1 MQPFA
6 QVVRRRALLKG
17 DLRARGWCNPAV
29 RVALILLVAL
39 VALPA
44 AQAKELTTV
53 LVVGPRGPTFFEP
66 YDLVKEPLGRLR
78 PGAPPSGGY
87 VLVFPLMRGIPARPG
102 RWFPHAGVL
111 CSGWRSGIEAGCAS
125 APRLRGF
132 LGSGVATGV
141 FRREPVRLTSLRRA
155 GRIFPRYGNEAAA
168 VKLALYQRGS
178 RAMRASL
185 PAHCLAFTARWTQA
199 GWPESFCVGR
209 RGLYASGRLYPL
221 PPATAAFLRG

>member
-1 MQPFA
+1 
-6 QVVRRRALLKG
+6 VRAGL
-17 DLRARGWCNPAV
+17 V
-29 RVALILLVAL
+29 LLVAFVAF

-44 AQAKELTTV
+44 AQAKEVTTV

-66 YDLVKEPLGRLR
+66 YELVKEPLGRLR

-102 RWFPHAGVL
+102 RWFPKAGVL

-141 FRREPVRLTSLRRA
+141 YRREPVRLTSLRRA
-155 GRIFPRYGNEAAA
+155 SRTLPRYGNEAAA

-178 RAMRASL
+178 RASL
-185 PAHCLAFTARWTQA
+185 PAHCVAFTARWTRA
-199 GWPESFCVGR
+199 GWPESFCAGR
-209 RGLYASGRLYPL
+209 RGVYAGGRVYSL